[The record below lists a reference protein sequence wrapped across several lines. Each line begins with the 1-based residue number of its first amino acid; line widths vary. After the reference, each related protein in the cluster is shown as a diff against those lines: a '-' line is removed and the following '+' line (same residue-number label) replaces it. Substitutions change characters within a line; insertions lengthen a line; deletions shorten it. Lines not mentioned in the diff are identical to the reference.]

1 MATHNKGQ
9 NYEGLVS
16 LDFYG
21 RLHPNHAGGAVRLR
35 THTSSTREIMDAL
48 LWAFDQRV
56 DKRLLVRRLG
66 VAAGDIRDGYV
77 QMDIFMR
84 F

>member
-1 MATHNKGQ
+1 M
-9 NYEGLVS
+9 
-16 LDFYG
+16 
-21 RLHPNHAGGAVRLR
+21 RLR